1 MKSFFSQIFLISFF
15 STFLLFLWRTFLV
28 PRAGQEPC
36 LAWGG
41 AKDR

>member
-1 MKSFFSQIFLISFF
+1 MKNFFSQISLISFF
-15 STFLLFLWRTFLV
+15 STFLLFLWRAFLV
-28 PRAGQEPC
+28 PCAGQEPC